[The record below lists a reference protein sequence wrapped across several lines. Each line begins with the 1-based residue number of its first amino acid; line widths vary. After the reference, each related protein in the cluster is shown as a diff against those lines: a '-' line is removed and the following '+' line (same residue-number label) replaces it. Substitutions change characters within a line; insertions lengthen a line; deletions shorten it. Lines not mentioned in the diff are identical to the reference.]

1 MTADARVAV
10 LVYDGFHADDGI
22 GAYDVFATAGRGGAP
37 VDAALVTAGGPVDG
51 EIEASDGTT
60 VEPDRI
66 VDPADPPDVLI
77 VPGGGWNK
85 RAADGAWAEAQRPPT
100 VEAIR
105 RCHRNGSLVAAVCTG
120 SMLLA
125 EAGLTDG
132 RRAVTHPATMGELSQ
147 AGARTVDAR
156 VVDDGDVVTAAG
168 DEAGIDLGLWLL
180 EREWGPENSES
191 VADMIEYEFTSDIAP
206 A

>member
-1 MTADARVAV
+1 MTGDAQVGV
-10 LVYDGFHADDGI
+10 LVYDGFSAADGI
-22 GAYDVFATAGRGGAP
+22 GAYDVFATAARRGAP
-37 VDAALVTAGGPVDG
+37 VDGALVAVGDDG
-51 EIEASDGTT
+51 EVTADDGMT

-100 VEAIR
+100 VAAIR
-105 RCHRNGSLVAAVCTG
+105 RCHENGALVASICTG

-125 EAGLTDG
+125 EAGLTNG
-132 RRAVTHPATMGELSQ
+132 RRAVTHPATMGEL
-147 AGARTVDAR
+147 AETGAETVDAR
-156 VVDDGDVVTAAG
+156 IVDDGDVVTAAG
-168 DEAGIDLGLWLL
+168 DDAGIDLALWVL
-180 EREWGPENSES
+180 EREWGPANSES